1 MLLPVGLTQSAE
13 RPYEQNQDFPGREEI
28 LPQNYRIRSLD
39 PTQGFSVFQ
48 ERKKK
53 KKDYCDLCQTQTISG
68 FFPRSLIGLTKG
80 FVTSSRKK
88 PNESFGQ
95 HNSLAS

>member
-1 MLLPVGLTQSAE
+1 MLLWAGRIQLVE

-48 ERKKK
+48 KKNK
-53 KKDYCDLCQTQTISG
+53 KIIMIYVKFRPLVV
-68 FFPRSLIGLTKG
+68 FPQNIYWVDQRVCNILWA
-80 FVTSSRKK
+80 K

-95 HNSLAS
+95 PNSLAS

>member
-53 KKDYCDLCQTQTISG
+53 KKIIVIYVKLKPLVV
-68 FFPRSLIGLTKG
+68 FFPDHLLG
-80 FVTSSRKK
+80 
-88 PNESFGQ
+88 
-95 HNSLAS
+95 

>member
-53 KKDYCDLCQTQTISG
+53 KIIVIYVKLKPLVV
-68 FFPRSLIGLTKG
+68 FFPDHLLG
-80 FVTSSRKK
+80 
-88 PNESFGQ
+88 
-95 HNSLAS
+95 